1 MKNIHQF
8 PTLLTGTAKEAS
20 LIVSSRPDI
29 TEQLTRGVCRFLIGL
44 GYAPMTEFVLTSRRR
59 ADIIAVDRKGHIII
73 VEVKSC
79 REDFEADQKWS
90 DYVGFCDAFYF
101 AVDQKFPVEVL
112 PEDRGLILADSY
124 GAVFVRAATQ
134 LKLAAAR
141 RKTLTLRMTR
151 QALFRLR
158 KRDL

>member
-1 MKNIHQF
+1 
-8 PTLLTGTAKEAS
+8 
-20 LIVSSRPDI
+20 
-29 TEQLTRGVCRFLIGL
+29 
-44 GYAPMTEFVLTSRRR
+44 
-59 ADIIAVDRKGHIII
+59 
-73 VEVKSC
+73 
-79 REDFEADQKWS
+79 
-90 DYVGFCDAFYF
+90 
-101 AVDQKFPVEVL
+101 VL